1 VEGGAPSNRDLD
13 AVRTEADRFLAERDE
28 EEYLHYAGHKATLDL
43 APIYERHAV
52 LAELDTARTVAA
64 AVDGDSR
71 VRELWRFTCET
82 YLGGLTREHEERAA
96 RLEADLVAEV
106 DGEEIPFRM
115 LRPAM
120 ANEPDRDRRRR
131 LDHARVELG
140 EEHLN
145 PVRIEAATAI
155 REGVRDLGAP
165 TYLELYRDRFGMEL
179 ERLAGQCRSVL
190 DATESLYEEV
200 ADRLL
205 RERVGVGLDEAARWD
220 ISRVFRAPQWDDQ
233 FPAARM
239 VAALEATLG
248 DLGVDLRGQRNV
260 ELDIEQRPLK
270 SPRAFCA
277 PIEVPGRIV
286 LVIQPTGG
294 VDDWRSLFHEAGHT
308 EHFAHTSADLPVEER
323 RLGDNAVTEGWAA
336 LFGLLVDEPAWL
348 GRRLDVPRAPELAR
362 EGAVEQLFFLR
373 RYAAKLLY
381 ELELHAAGDVTAMR
395 GRYVELLEDAL
406 KIEPSG
412 SDWLADVDPGFYASC
427 YLRSW
432 AVEAQLRDRL
442 REEFGNAWFARREAG
457 DLLRELWSLGQGPT
471 AEELVRDVTGGG
483 LELDAVTDRIRERL
497 G

>member
-1 VEGGAPSNRDLD
+1 
-13 AVRTEADRFLAERDE
+13 
-28 EEYLHYAGHKATLDL
+28 
-43 APIYERHAV
+43 
-52 LAELDTARTVAA
+52 
-64 AVDGDSR
+64 
-71 VRELWRFTCET
+71 
-82 YLGGLTREHEERAA
+82 
-96 RLEADLVAEV
+96 
-106 DGEEIPFRM
+106 
-115 LRPAM
+115 
-120 ANEPDRDRRRR
+120 
-131 LDHARVELG
+131 
-140 EEHLN
+140 
-145 PVRIEAATAI
+145 
-155 REGVRDLGAP
+155 
-165 TYLELYRDRFGMEL
+165 
-179 ERLAGQCRSVL
+179 
-190 DATESLYEEV
+190 
-200 ADRLL
+200 
-205 RERVGVGLDEAARWD
+205 
-220 ISRVFRAPQWDDQ
+220 
-233 FPAARM
+233 
-239 VAALEATLG
+239 
-248 DLGVDLRGQRNV
+248 
-260 ELDIEQRPLK
+260 
-270 SPRAFCA
+270 
-277 PIEVPGRIV
+277 V

-336 LFGLLVDEPAWL
+336 LFELLVDEPAWL